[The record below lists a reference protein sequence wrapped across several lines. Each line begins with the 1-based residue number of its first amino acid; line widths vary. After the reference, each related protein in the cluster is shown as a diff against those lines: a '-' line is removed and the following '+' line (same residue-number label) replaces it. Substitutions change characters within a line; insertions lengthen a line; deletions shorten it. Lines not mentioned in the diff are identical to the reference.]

1 MAFEA
6 VQDTFTAP
14 AAADL
19 SAYQFYACS
28 YDANANLTLA
38 AAGKN
43 MDGIL
48 QGKPKA
54 GEAAQ
59 FCRDGYSKAAIT
71 AGVAITIGELLQVDT
86 GGTFTAAGTG
96 TAVAKALQSIAAGG
110 TVINYITVEI
120 LRSNAAFS

>member
-19 SAYQFYACS
+19 STNQFYACS

-48 QGKPKA
+48 QTKPKA
-54 GEAAQ
+54 NEAAQ

-71 AGVAITIGELLQVDT
+71 AGVAISIGQLLQVDA
-86 GGTFTAAGTG
+86 GGTFTAITTG
-96 TAVAKALQSIAAGG
+96 TAVAKALQAISAGG
-110 TVINYITVEI
+110 TAVTYITVEI
-120 LRSNAAFS
+120 LRSNAVFS